1 MEIQIK
7 NLTKTYGEVKAL
19 NNLNV
24 TFRNGIYGILGPNGA
39 GKSTMINLITDN
51 VKRESGSILCD
62 GKEILE
68 MGSDFRKLVGYMPQQ
83 QNMYEGYSAIAF
95 LKYVAAIKGIP
106 SKKASEEIEKLLHVV
121 NLWDVRYGKAAGFSG
136 GMKQRLLLAQAL
148 LGNPKLLILD
158 EPTAGLDP
166 NERIKIRNY
175 IAELSGERIILFAT
189 HVVSDIECIADCIM
203 MLKKGT
209 LIDVGTTE
217 EILMSMEGKVGKI
230 SCEYNEL
237 SLLQQKY
244 KAGNV
249 NRTKDGFVLRIVGDE
264 LPKEAVLE
272 ENDINLEDVYLYY
285 LA

>member
-1 MEIQIK
+1 M
-7 NLTKTYGEVKAL
+7 KA
-19 NNLNV
+19 
-24 TFRNGIYGILGPNGA
+24 T
-39 GKSTMINLITDN
+39 
-51 VKRESGSILCD
+51 
-62 GKEILE
+62 
-68 MGSDFRKLVGYMPQQ
+68 
-83 QNMYEGYSAIAF
+83 
-95 LKYVAAIKGIP
+95 
-106 SKKASEEIEKLLHVV
+106 AS
-121 NLWDVRYGKAAGFSG
+121 W
-136 GMKQRLLLAQAL
+136 
-148 LGNPKLLILD
+148 
-158 EPTAGLDP
+158 
-166 NERIKIRNY
+166 
-175 IAELSGERIILFAT
+175 
-189 HVVSDIECIADCIM
+189 IECIADCIM